1 MLSGA
6 GRPGERDGGAAGRAA
21 RRAGGAAALGG
32 SGRECAGRRCLSRR
46 HGQLR
51 QRDLRRY
58 HTATTP
64 LLAVPATASQRA
76 APRRLCVRHAWKG
89 GAVAAQGPS
98 RSPCTGWRAPVP
110 VGAPCQCGARDC
122 CVTPRS
128 PGHGRAGGSGG
139 GRGREGAGCRL
150 GEVAVSGAGGRSR
163 QTEQVVGGSRCR
175 WLGSWRA
182 GRRDASSRALF
193 LLWIVCT
200 ARCSW
205 QVVWLTRR
213 PFVFDLYR
221 GTAAPW
227 NGVNLFTELLFLL
240 PIGLFGYGAFVA
252 QKYAPHADRT

>member
-1 MLSGA
+1 MLTGT

-58 HTATTP
+58 HTTTTP
-64 LLAVPATASQRA
+64 LLAVPATASQLA
-76 APRRLCVRHAWKG
+76 APRRLCVRYAWKG

-139 GRGREGAGCRL
+139 GRGRGAGLGRWLCREL
-150 GEVAVSGAGGRSR
+150 VGGAGRLSSWW
-163 QTEQVVGGSRCR
+163 VG
-175 WLGSWRA
+175 A
-182 GRRDASSRALF
+182 DAVGWDPGGLAVAMLARALSF
-193 LLWIVCT
+193 
-200 ARCSW
+200 
-205 QVVWLTRR
+205 
-213 PFVFDLYR
+213 F
-221 GTAAPW
+221 
-227 NGVNLFTELLFLL
+227 
-240 PIGLFGYGAFVA
+240 YG
-252 QKYAPHADRT
+252 